1 MAAANRRLASVA
13 RHMVQVDPEPAAAT
27 ESSAGIA
34 AFRLDGRTAFITG
47 GARCASCHVSVW
59 PSSPC
64 PASCS
69 LALI

>member
-47 GARCASCHVSVW
+47 GARCASRVMSQCGHHRRAPPPAAW
-59 PSSPC
+59 P
-64 PASCS
+64 
-69 LALI
+69 